1 VSVDLTAPQAADPP
15 ATPPGA
21 AGRRAAGPDRR
32 YQRLGFLSRWDFKAS
47 PYVYV
52 APFFVLF
59 AIFGVYPMLYTLYVA
74 LEHWTLGADTH
85 TGIGFDNFVELWHDD
100 AFWNAVVNTFAI
112 FLLSTVP
119 QLLFALFIANLLNRI
134 KRWRTFFRLSVILPI
149 VTSTAVVGLTFNQ
162 LYSRDFGLIN
172 YLLHFFGFH
181 HIDWR
186 SSKSTSWIA
195 LISMINWRWTGYN
208 ALIYLAAMQ
217 TVPKDLYESASLDG
231 AGPWRQFWQITVPML
246 RPTIIFTAII
256 SSIGGIQLFGEPVTF
271 TTGAK
276 SEYGGT
282 LGQFQTVTMYLYQ
295 QMFDN
300 TRLGYAGAIA
310 WVIFLLTLITVV
322 ASFTIIR
329 RVLGGEK

>member
-1 VSVDLTAPQAADPP
+1 VDLTAPQAADPP
-15 ATPPGA
+15 ATPAGATGPGPTA
-21 AGRRAAGPDRR
+21 RRRS
-32 YQRLGFLSRWDFKAS
+32 RLNLAFLSRWDFRVS
-47 PYVYV
+47 PYAYV

-59 AIFGVYPMLYTLYVA
+59 ALFGVYPMLYTLYVSMQ
-74 LEHWTLGADTH
+74 HWTLGADTH
-85 TGIGFDNFVELWHDD
+85 QGVGFKNFIQLWHDH
-100 AFWNAVVNTFAI
+100 AFWTSVINTVGI
-112 FLLSTVP
+112 FVLSTVP
-119 QLLFALFIANLLNRI
+119 QLLSALFIANLLNRI

-172 YLLHFFGFH
+172 WLLHFVGVH
-181 HIDWR
+181 NIDWR
-186 SSKSTSWIA
+186 AGKASSWFA
-195 LISMINWRWTGYN
+195 LITMINWRWTGYN

-231 AGPWRQFWQITVPML
+231 AGPWRQFWKITVPML

-256 SSIGGIQLFGEPVTF
+256 STIGGIQLFGEPITF

-276 SEYGGT
+276 SEYGGA
-282 LGQFQTVTMYLYQ
+282 LGQYQTVTMYLYQ

-310 WVIFLLTLITVV
+310 WVIFLLTLITVL

-329 RVLGGEK
+329 RVLGEKK

>member
-1 VSVDLTAPQAADPP
+1 VDLTPPQAADPP
-15 ATPPGA
+15 ATPAGATGRDPG
-21 AGRRAAGPDRR
+21 GRKRR
-32 YQRLGFLSRWDFKAS
+32 DPRLGFLARWDFKVS

-59 AIFGVYPMLYTLYVA
+59 AIFGVYPMLYTLYVS
-74 LEHWTLGADTH
+74 LQHWTLGADTH
-85 TGIGFDNFVELWHDD
+85 TGVGFANFVELWHDH
-100 AFWNAVVNTFAI
+100 AFWNAVVNTMGI

-119 QLLFALFIANLLNRI
+119 QLLAALFIANLLNHI
-134 KRWRTFFRLSVILPI
+134 KRWKTFFRLSVILPI

-172 YLLHFFGFH
+172 YLLHFFGVN

-186 SSKSTSWIA
+186 SSKPTSWWA
-195 LISMINWRWTGYN
+195 LITMINWRWTGYN

-231 AGPWRQFWQITVPML
+231 AGPWRQFWKITVPML

-256 SSIGGIQLFGEPVTF
+256 STIGGIQLFGEPVTF

-310 WVIFLLTLITVV
+310 WVIFLLTLVTVL

-329 RVLGGEK
+329 RVAGGGEK